1 MTDDTIHEAE
11 LHTNTAHK
19 IQIAADLIADE
30 MFKRGTPI
38 SLVDCLTIARRLHE
52 IWERQ
57 QETVQLAPG
66 EIAQRFRERYSD

>member
-1 MTDDTIHEAE
+1 MTDD
-11 LHTNTAHK
+11 TAHK

-38 SLVDCLTIARRLHE
+38 SLADCLTIARRLHE
-52 IWERQ
+52 IWERR

-66 EIAQRFRERYSD
+66 EIAQRFRERYEG